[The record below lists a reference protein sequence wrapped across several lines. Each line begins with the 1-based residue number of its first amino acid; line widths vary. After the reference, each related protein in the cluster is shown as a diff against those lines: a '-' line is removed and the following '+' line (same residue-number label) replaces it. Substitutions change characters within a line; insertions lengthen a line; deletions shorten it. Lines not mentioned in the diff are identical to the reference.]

1 MRVRRIFATCLSL
14 STVVAV
20 ACSVPPAWGA
30 AAAWPPHRP
39 DAPMVVQTFPVPVK
53 KPPVD
58 PATKAAAATKSAQ
71 AVSWPTPGTA
81 LVAPA
86 AVRSTPGAAATGK
99 RVAARAGGLPV
110 QIGAP
115 TAAPAVAAT
124 PAVAA
129 APVPPVRVE
138 LLDHPSTL
146 KRGVDGLL
154 LRVRRTD
161 GLASTSGVSLS
172 VDYSAFRHAYG

>member
-20 ACSVPPAWGA
+20 ACSVPPASAA

-39 DAPMVVQTFPVPVK
+39 DAPMIVQTFPVPVK

-81 LVAPA
+81 PGAPPPGA
-86 AVRSTPGAAATGK
+86 GRARRGAAATGK

-129 APVPPVRVE
+129 APVPP
-138 LLDHPSTL
+138 
-146 KRGVDGLL
+146 
-154 LRVRRTD
+154 
-161 GLASTSGVSLS
+161 
-172 VDYSAFRHAYG
+172 